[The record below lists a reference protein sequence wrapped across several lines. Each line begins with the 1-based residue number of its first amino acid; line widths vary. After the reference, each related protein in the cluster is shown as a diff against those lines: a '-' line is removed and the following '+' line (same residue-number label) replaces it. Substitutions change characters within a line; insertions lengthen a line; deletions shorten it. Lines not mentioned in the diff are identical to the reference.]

1 MAKKTNVPLKRR
13 RRSELNVKLIAII
26 AAVLFVV
33 TIGIVSAVIGSHKK
47 ENNPSVADNQN
58 NETTAEPTT
67 EEETTTKVP
76 TIEVD
81 LMMIGDML
89 MHEGVVKSGLMDDG
103 TYNFDHLYT
112 NIAKD
117 ISSADIRIVNQET
130 ILGGSDFAYTGYP
143 TFNSPWALGDA
154 EVKAGFNIILHATN
168 HTLDKGLKGVE
179 NCLSFWKTYHPDT
192 TVLGI
197 NETEEDYENIYVYEK
212 EGFKIAFLNYT
223 YGTNGIPIPD
233 SKPYIVNMLDKD
245 KITADVTKAKQL
257 ADMVIVL
264 PHWGTEYVYTPD
276 SNQNYWTQL
285 FLSLGV
291 DVVIVHILMS
301 LSPLEVVSDTKGH
314 EMLVYY
320 SLGNFVSNQDQ
331 KPRMIGG
338 MAKMTLVKDETGCY
352 VKNYN
357 LTPVITQKL
366 FGKKAITTYKL
377 SDYTESL
384 ASGNAIRN
392 DSGCSDFSLSYC
404 QTLVK
409 QILGDDYDE
418 STSELNVSL
427 HPDGLVKDTSATES
441 SSSAK

>member
-1 MAKKTNVPLKRR
+1 
-13 RRSELNVKLIAII
+13 
-26 AAVLFVV
+26 
-33 TIGIVSAVIGSHKK
+33 
-47 ENNPSVADNQN
+47 
-58 NETTAEPTT
+58 
-67 EEETTTKVP
+67 
-76 TIEVD
+76 
-81 LMMIGDML
+81 
-89 MHEGVVKSGLMDDG
+89 
-103 TYNFDHLYT
+103 
-112 NIAKD
+112 
-117 ISSADIRIVNQET
+117 
-130 ILGGSDFAYTGYP
+130 
-143 TFNSPWALGDA
+143 
-154 EVKAGFNIILHATN
+154 
-168 HTLDKGLKGVE
+168 
-179 NCLSFWKTYHPDT
+179 
-192 TVLGI
+192 
-197 NETEEDYENIYVYEK
+197 
-212 EGFKIAFLNYT
+212 
-223 YGTNGIPIPD
+223 
-233 SKPYIVNMLDKD
+233 
-245 KITADVTKAKQL
+245 
-257 ADMVIVL
+257 MVIVL

-291 DVVIVHILMS
+291 DVVIGTHPHVLE
-301 LSPLEVVSDTKGH
+301 PVEVVSDTKGH

-366 FGKKAITTYKL
+366 FGQKAITTYKL

>member
-33 TIGIVSAVIGSHKK
+33 TMGIVFAVIGSHKK
-47 ENNPSVADNQN
+47 ENNPSVSDNQN

-117 ISSADIRIVNQET
+117 ISSADIKIVNQET

-291 DVVIVHILMS
+291 DVVIGAHPHVLE
-301 LSPLEVVSDTKGH
+301 PVEVVTDTKGH

-366 FGKKAITTYKL
+366 FGQKAITTYKL

-404 QTLVK
+404 QTLIK

-427 HPDGLVKDTSATES
+427 HPNGLVKDTSATES
-441 SSSAK
+441 SSSAN

>member
-1 MAKKTNVPLKRR
+1 MECSAENYKSIYIDNTYAKNLTELYNVKVLIYLKTSDLQDIKKCINEGKDGFTDYSTKKRCANFL
-13 RRSELNVKLIAII
+13 SFTNKYSESNLNDYLLTINNADANKNSIMLSLIYEKKNGELNTDKNYRSCL
-26 AAVLFVV
+26 
-33 TIGIVSAVIGSHKK
+33 
-47 ENNPSVADNQN
+47 NN
-58 NETTAEPTT
+58 
-67 EEETTTKVP
+67 K
-76 TIEVD
+76 
-81 LMMIGDML
+81 
-89 MHEGVVKSGLMDDG
+89 
-103 TYNFDHLYT
+103 
-112 NIAKD
+112 
-117 ISSADIRIVNQET
+117 
-130 ILGGSDFAYTGYP
+130 ILTSDK
-143 TFNSPWALGDA
+143 FNSYS
-154 EVKAGFNIILHATN
+154 T
-168 HTLDKGLKGVE
+168 
-179 NCLSFWKTYHPDT
+179 
-192 TVLGI
+192 
-197 NETEEDYENIYVYEK
+197 
-212 EGFKIAFLNYT
+212 
-223 YGTNGIPIPD
+223 
-233 SKPYIVNMLDKD
+233 DKD

-291 DVVIVHILMS
+291 DVVIGTHPHVLE
-301 LSPLEVVSDTKGH
+301 PVEVVSDTKGH

-427 HPDGLVKDTSATES
+427 HPNGLVKDTSATES
-441 SSSAK
+441 SSSAN